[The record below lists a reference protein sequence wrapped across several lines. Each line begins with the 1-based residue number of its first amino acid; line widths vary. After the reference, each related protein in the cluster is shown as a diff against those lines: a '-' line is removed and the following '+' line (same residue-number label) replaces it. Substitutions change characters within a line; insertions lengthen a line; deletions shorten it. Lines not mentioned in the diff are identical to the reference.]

1 LSIAYSRLE
10 NSRDIN
16 KDEIIFRPA
25 TADDAEVLT
34 DFRVRF
40 LRETFGARDK
50 DETELLKD
58 GLREYFAKT
67 IPAGGFV
74 AWLAEYD
81 GGIIATSGMVMWH
94 KPGGYTSLSGK
105 IGYILNMYT
114 VPEARGLGIASRL
127 FEELINEAKSRGVK
141 HLHLHA
147 TEDGI
152 GIYRRAGFAE
162 PGLVEL
168 ELKLP

>member
-1 LSIAYSRLE
+1 LS
-10 NSRDIN
+10 NSKNIN
-16 KDEIIFRPA
+16 NDKIVFRRA
-25 TADDAEVLT
+25 TVDDAEVLT

-40 LRETFGARDK
+40 LRETFGARDE
-50 DETELLKD
+50 DETELLKE
-58 GLREYFAKT
+58 GLREYFAKA

-74 AWLAEYD
+74 AWLAEYE
-81 GGIIATSGMVMWH
+81 GEIIATSGMVVWQ

-105 IGYILNMYT
+105 TGYILNMYT
-114 VPEARGLGIASRL
+114 VPEARGLGAGTRL
-127 FEELINEAKSRGVK
+127 FDELINEAKAAEIK

-152 GIYRRAGFAE
+152 DIYRRAGFAE

-168 ELKLP
+168 ELKFR

>member
-1 LSIAYSRLE
+1 MGYSK
-10 NSRDIN
+10 DID
-16 KDEIIFRPA
+16 KDKINFRRA
-25 TADDAEVLT
+25 TFDDAEVLT

-40 LRETFGARDK
+40 LRETFGAG
-50 DETELLKD
+50 DEDEPGLLKE
-58 GLREYFAKT
+58 GLREYFARA

-74 AWLAEYD
+74 AWLAEYE
-81 GGIIATSGMVMWH
+81 GEIIATSGMVVWQ

-105 IGYILNMYT
+105 TGYILNMYT
-114 VPEARGLGIASRL
+114 VPEARGLGIAGRL
-127 FEELINEAKSRGVK
+127 FDELINEAKSAGVK

>member
-1 LSIAYSRLE
+1 LGYSK
-10 NSRDIN
+10 DID
-16 KDEIIFRPA
+16 KDKIVFRRA
-25 TADDAEVLT
+25 TVDDAEVLT

-40 LRETFGARDK
+40 LRETFGAGDE
-50 DETELLKD
+50 DETGLLKE
-58 GLREYFAKT
+58 GLREYFAKA

-74 AWLAEYD
+74 AWLAEYE
-81 GGIIATSGMVMWH
+81 GGIIATSGMVVWQ

-105 IGYILNMYT
+105 TGYILNMYT
-114 VPEARGLGIASRL
+114 VPEARGLGIAGRL
-127 FEELINEAKSRGVK
+127 FDELINEAEAAGIK

-147 TEDGI
+147 TEDGM

>member
-1 LSIAYSRLE
+1 LVTYFGLD
-10 NSRDIN
+10 NSKNIN
-16 KDEIIFRPA
+16 KDKIIFRRA
-25 TADDAEVLT
+25 TVDDAEVLT

-40 LRETFGARDK
+40 LRETFGAG
-50 DETELLKD
+50 DEGDTELLKE
-58 GLREYFAKT
+58 GLREYFSQA

-81 GGIIATSGMVMWH
+81 GEIIATSGMVVWR

-105 IGYILNMYT
+105 AGYILNMYT
-114 VPEARGLGIASRL
+114 VPEARGLGVGSRL
-127 FEELINEAKSRGVK
+127 FDELINEAKSRGVK

-168 ELKLP
+168 ELKFR